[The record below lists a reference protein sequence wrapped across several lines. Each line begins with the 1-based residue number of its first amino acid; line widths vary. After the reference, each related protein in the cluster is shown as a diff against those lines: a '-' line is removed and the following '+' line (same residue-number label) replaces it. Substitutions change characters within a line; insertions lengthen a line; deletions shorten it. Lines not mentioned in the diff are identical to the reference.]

1 MRDDGGKDGMP
12 VKTGA
17 DLFKHELKD
26 LYDAEFRQAQALTE
40 MAEKVPDGKLAEAL
54 REHREET
61 QGHIKRLESVFE
73 AVGETPQKEACA
85 GVIGLVKEYKDF
97 TGENPAGKV
106 LNVFTAEAAL
116 KAEHY
121 EIVSYSGLIKLA
133 GQLGQTEVIDLL
145 QQNLEEELATAQNLE
160 IMSEQL
166 GEELA
171 LQG

>member
-1 MRDDGGKDGMP
+1 M
-12 VKTGA
+12 KTGA
-17 DLFKHELKD
+17 DLFKHELQD

-40 MAEKVPDGKLAEAL
+40 MAENASDGKLTEAL
-54 REHREET
+54 RVHREET

-73 AVGETPQKEACA
+73 AIGEKPEKEACA
-85 GVIGLVKEYKDF
+85 AVIGLVKEYKDF
-97 TGENPAGKV
+97 AGEDPSDKV

-133 GQLGQTEVIDLL
+133 GQMGRREVIDLL
-145 QQNLEEELATAQNLE
+145 EQNLDEELSTAQNLE
-160 IMSEQL
+160 ILSGQL

-171 LQG
+171 LQS

>member
-1 MRDDGGKDGMP
+1 M
-12 VKTGA
+12 KTGA
-17 DLFKHELKD
+17 ELFKHELQD

-40 MAEKVPDGKLAEAL
+40 MAENAGDGKLAEAL
-54 REHREET
+54 RAHREET
-61 QGHIKRLESVFE
+61 QGQIKRLENVFE
-73 AVGETPQKEACA
+73 AIGEKPQKEACA

-97 TGENPAGKV
+97 VGEDPGEKV
-106 LNVFTAEAAL
+106 LDVFTAEAAL

-133 GQLGQTEVIDLL
+133 GQMGQTGVIDLL
-145 QQNLEEELATAQNLE
+145 QQNLDEELATAENLE
-160 IMSEQL
+160 ILSGQL

>member
-1 MRDDGGKDGMP
+1 MN
-12 VKTGA
+12 TGA
-17 DLFKHELKD
+17 DLFKHELQD

-40 MAEKVPDGKLAEAL
+40 MAENAADGKLSEAL

-61 QGHIKRLESVFE
+61 QGQIKRLESVFE
-73 AVGETPQKEACA
+73 AIGEKPEKEACA

-97 TGENPAGKV
+97 VSSEDPGEKV

-133 GQLGQTEVIDLL
+133 GQMGKSEVIDLL
-145 QQNLEEELATAQNLE
+145 QQNLDEELATAENLE
-160 IMSEQL
+160 IMSGQL

-171 LQG
+171 LQS

>member
-1 MRDDGGKDGMP
+1 MNN
-12 VKTGA
+12 GA
-17 DLFKHELKD
+17 DLFMHELKD

-40 MAEKVPDGKLAEAL
+40 MAEKVSDPKLADAL

-61 QGHIKRLESVFE
+61 QGQISRLESVFE
-73 AVGETPQKEACA
+73 TLGEKPEKEACA
-85 GVIGLVKEYKDF
+85 GVIGLVKEFKDF
-97 TGENPAGKV
+97 TGEDPSEKV

-133 GQLGQTEVIDLL
+133 GQLGQGEIVGLL

-160 IMSEQL
+160 ILSGQL
-166 GEELA
+166 GEQLA
-171 LQG
+171 LES

>member
-1 MRDDGGKDGMP
+1 MNN
-12 VKTGA
+12 GA

-40 MAEKVPDGKLAEAL
+40 MAEKVSDPKLADAL

-61 QGHIKRLESVFE
+61 QGQISRLESVFE
-73 AVGETPQKEACA
+73 ALGEKPEKEACA
-85 GVIGLVKEYKDF
+85 GVIGLVKEFKDF
-97 TGENPAGKV
+97 TGEDPSEKV

-133 GQLGQTEVIDLL
+133 GQLGRGEIVGLL

-160 IMSEQL
+160 ILSGQL
-166 GEELA
+166 GEQLA
-171 LQG
+171 LES

>member
-1 MRDDGGKDGMP
+1 MKNG
-12 VKTGA
+12 T

-40 MAEKVPDGKLAEAL
+40 MAEKVSDTKLAEAL
-54 REHREET
+54 RGHREET
-61 QGHIKRLESVFE
+61 QGQIARLESVFE
-73 AVGETPQKEACA
+73 AIGESPEKEACA
-85 GVIGLVKEYKDF
+85 GVIGLVKEFKDF
-97 TGENPAGKV
+97 VGEDPSDKV

-133 GQLGQTEVIDLL
+133 GQLGQAEVVGLL
-145 QQNLEEELATAQNLE
+145 QQNLEEELSTAQNLE
-160 IMSEQL
+160 IMSGQL

-171 LQG
+171 LQS

>member
-1 MRDDGGKDGMP
+1 M
-12 VKTGA
+12 KTGK
-17 DLFKHELKD
+17 DLFKHELQD
-26 LYDAEFRQAQALTE
+26 IYDAEFRQAQALTE
-40 MAEKVPDGKLAEAL
+40 MADNAGDGKLAEGL

-73 AVGETPQKEACA
+73 AIGEKPQKEACA
-85 GVIGLVKEYKDF
+85 GAIGIIKEYKDF
-97 TGENPAGKV
+97 VGQDPAGPV

-133 GQLGQTEVIDLL
+133 GQMGQTEVVDLL
-145 QQNLEEELATAQNLE
+145 QQNLNEELATAENLE
-160 IMSEQL
+160 ILSGQL

-171 LQG
+171 LQS

>member
-1 MRDDGGKDGMP
+1 
-12 VKTGA
+12 VNTGA
-17 DLFKHELKD
+17 DLFKHELQD

-40 MAEKVPDGKLAEAL
+40 MAENAGDGKLAEAL

-61 QGHIKRLESVFE
+61 QGQIKRLESVFE
-73 AVGETPQKEACA
+73 AIGEKPEKEACA

-97 TGENPAGKV
+97 VNGEDPSEKV

-133 GQLGQTEVIDLL
+133 GQMGQTEVIGFL
-145 QQNLEEELATAQNLE
+145 QQNLDEELAAAQNLE
-160 IMSEQL
+160 ILSGQL

-171 LQG
+171 LQS

>member
-1 MRDDGGKDGMP
+1 M
-12 VKTGA
+12 KTGA
-17 DLFKHELKD
+17 DLFKHELQD

-40 MAEKVPDGKLAEAL
+40 MADNAADGKLAEAL
-54 REHREET
+54 RAHREET

-73 AVGETPQKEACA
+73 AIGEKPAKEACA

-97 TGENPAGKV
+97 VGEDPGDKV

-121 EIVSYSGLIKLA
+121 EIVAYSGLIKLA
-133 GQLGQTEVIDLL
+133 GQTRRTEVIDLL
-145 QQNLEEELATAQNLE
+145 QESLDEELATAENLE
-160 IMSEQL
+160 ILSGQL

>member
-1 MRDDGGKDGMP
+1 MN
-12 VKTGA
+12 TGA
-17 DLFKHELKD
+17 DLFKHELQD

-40 MAEKVPDGKLAEAL
+40 MAENAADGKLAEAL

-61 QGHIKRLESVFE
+61 QGQIKRLESVFE
-73 AVGETPQKEACA
+73 AIGEQPEKEACA

-97 TGENPAGKV
+97 VKSEDPGEKV

-133 GQLGQTEVIDLL
+133 GQMGNTEVIDLL
-145 QQNLEEELATAQNLE
+145 QQNLDEELATAQNLE
-160 IMSEQL
+160 ILSGQL

>member
-1 MRDDGGKDGMP
+1 MN
-12 VKTGA
+12 TGA

-40 MAEKVPDGKLAEAL
+40 MAEKVSDPKLAEAL

-73 AVGETPQKEACA
+73 AIGEAPQKEACA
-85 GVIGLVKEYKDF
+85 GVIGLVKEFKDF
-97 TGENPAGKV
+97 TGQGPGDKV
-106 LNVFTAEAAL
+106 LNVFTTEAAL

-121 EIVSYSGLIKLA
+121 EIVSYAGLIKLA
-133 GQLGQTEVIDLL
+133 GQIGEPEVVDLL
-145 QQNLEEELATAQNLE
+145 QQNLDEELATAQNLE
-160 IMSEQL
+160 IMSGQL

-171 LQG
+171 LQS

>member
-1 MRDDGGKDGMP
+1 M
-12 VKTGA
+12 KTGA
-17 DLFKHELKD
+17 ELFKHELQD

-40 MAEKVPDGKLAEAL
+40 MAENAGDGKLAEAL

-61 QGHIKRLESVFE
+61 QGHIKRLENVFE
-73 AVGETPQKEACA
+73 TIGEKPQKEACA

-97 TGENPAGKV
+97 VGEDPGEKV

-133 GQLGQTEVIDLL
+133 GQMGQTDVIDLL
-145 QQNLEEELATAQNLE
+145 QQNLDEELATAENLE
-160 IMSEQL
+160 ILSGQL

>member
-1 MRDDGGKDGMP
+1 MN
-12 VKTGA
+12 TGA

-40 MAEKVPDGKLAEAL
+40 MAEKVSDGKLAEAL

-61 QGHIKRLESVFE
+61 QGQIKRLESVFE
-73 AVGETPQKEACA
+73 AIGESPEKEACA
-85 GVIGLVKEYKDF
+85 GVIGLVKEFKDF
-97 TGENPAGKV
+97 QGEDPSDRV

-133 GQLGQTEVIDLL
+133 GQMGQTEVIGLL
-145 QQNLEEELATAQNLE
+145 QKNLDEELATAQNLE
-160 IMSEQL
+160 ILSGQL

>member
-1 MRDDGGKDGMP
+1 VNTGK
-12 VKTGA
+12 
-17 DLFKHELKD
+17 DLFKHELQD
-26 LYDAEFRQAQALTE
+26 LYDAEFRQAHALTE
-40 MAEKVPDGKLAEAL
+40 MAENAGDPKLADAL

-61 QGHIKRLESVFE
+61 QEQIRRLENVF
-73 AVGETPQKEACA
+73 AVIGEKPAKEPCA

-97 TGENPAGKV
+97 VGEDPSEKV

-133 GQLGQTEVIDLL
+133 GHLGRTKVVDLL
-145 QQNLEEELATAQNLE
+145 QQNLDEELATAENLE
-160 IMSEQL
+160 ILSGQL

-171 LQG
+171 LQS